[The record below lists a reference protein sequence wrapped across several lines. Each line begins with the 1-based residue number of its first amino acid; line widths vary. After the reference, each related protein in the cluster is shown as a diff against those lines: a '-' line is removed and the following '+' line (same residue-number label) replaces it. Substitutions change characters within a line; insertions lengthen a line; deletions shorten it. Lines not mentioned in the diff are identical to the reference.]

1 MKAWLA
7 LALLLAGCPG
17 ERVRVPGA
25 AAVAEDQVA
34 IVRGVR
40 TYGRAVFINSV
51 DGVALSGSAMK
62 TQEVE
67 LAPGRHALTIGYVD
81 GYEHSVTDVSLV
93 LDAKAGGRYQ
103 AGASGI
109 HEGFWSEFGKSFAGG
124 GGRWTAWIE
133 DAKTSE
139 VVAGQRGSGVFSTT
153 LEPAAASPPV
163 E

>member
-7 LALLLAGCPG
+7 LALLLTACPG

-25 AAVAEDQVA
+25 DPVPADQAA

-40 TYGRAVFINSV
+40 TYGRAVLINAV
-51 DGVALSGSAMK
+51 DGVTLSGSVMK

-67 LAPGRHALTIGYVD
+67 LAPGTHVLEIGYVD
-81 GYEHSVTDVSLV
+81 GTERSVTNARLV
-93 LDAKAGGRYQ
+93 LDAKPGGRYQ

-109 HEGFWSEFGKSFAGG
+109 HEGFFSEFGKGLVGG
-124 GGRWTAWIE
+124 EGRWTAWIE
-133 DAKTSE
+133 DAKTRE
-139 VVAGQRGSGVFSTT
+139 VVAGQRGSGVFNTK
-153 LEPAAASPPV
+153 LEPATGGAPV